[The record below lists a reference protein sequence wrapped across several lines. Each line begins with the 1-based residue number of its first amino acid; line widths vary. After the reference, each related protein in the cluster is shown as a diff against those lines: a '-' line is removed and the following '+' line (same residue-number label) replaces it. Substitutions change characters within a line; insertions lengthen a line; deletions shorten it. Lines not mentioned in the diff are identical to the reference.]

1 MNKGSLPV
9 LRLFKL
15 AGRVFVCSLSITTND
30 IKGWFIGNQE
40 LYRFIIKTENYPK
53 TKEANKT

>member
-1 MNKGSLPV
+1 M

-15 AGRVFVCSLSITTND
+15 ANRGFVYGLSVTTND
-30 IKGWFIGNQE
+30 MEGWFISNQK

-53 TKEANKT
+53 AKGANKA